1 MTILEEMKNE
11 TTNVAPKVPS
21 SRPRPE
27 RRRKTKMEIFKET
40 TLPLII
46 VGVAAIFILTFII
59 GSIVRGVQKRKA
71 EEAASIAASEAVA
84 EEESRLSAEVNQI
97 ISSAEALAASYDYD
111 EAIAMIDSFSGNIG
125 GYPELQD
132 ARVRYEFNKGSLVP
146 WEDPNTIIN
155 LSFQTLIADPVQ
167 AFSHAEEGSTMRHH
181 YITVNEFQS
190 ILERLY
196 ANDYILVGLKDFV
209 QTETDVNG
217 QTVYKYKEL
226 MLPEG
231 KKPIVLT
238 QTNVNYVLELV
249 DSDGDMIADQGG
261 AGVASKLVLSE
272 DGSITCEMVDS
283 EGSTIRGAYDLIP
296 ILDAFVKEHPDFS
309 YRGAKAVLGLTGFD
323 GLFGYRTDPDGRET
337 FGEESYQN
345 DVATVQAIA
354 DVLRNNGYELGC
366 YTYENRPYG
375 VYALSEIQADQQM
388 WNDEVV
394 PVLGAFDVM
403 VFAQTSDINSG
414 MLYTGEK
421 YEYLKSIGYNY
432 FLGFATE
439 GDSFT
444 FIADEY
450 IRQGRILVTGNNLEN
465 NTALFNRIFDTE
477 DLLDPA
483 RG

>member
-1 MTILEEMKNE
+1 MTILEEMKIE
-11 TTNVAPKVPS
+11 TTNVAPKAPS
-21 SRPRPE
+21 SQPRPE

-46 VGVAAIFILTFII
+46 VGITAVFILTFVI
-59 GSIVRGVQKRKA
+59 GSIVRGVQKRKI
-71 EEAASIAASEAVA
+71 EQAAGIAASEAAA
-84 EEESRLSAEVNQI
+84 EEEARLNDEVATILMAAEM
-97 ISSAEALAASYDYD
+97 LASQYNYDT
-111 EAIAMIDSFSGNIG
+111 AIAVIDNFSGNIG
-125 GYPELQD
+125 AYPELQD
-132 ARVRYEFNKGSLVP
+132 ARVRYEYNKNALVP

-155 LSFQTLIADPVQ
+155 LSFQNLIADPAR
-167 AFSHAEEGSTMRHH
+167 AFSHPEEGSSMRHH
-181 YITVNEFQS
+181 YITVSEFQS

-209 QTETDVNG
+209 QSDTDDNG

-249 DSDGDMIADQGG
+249 DSDDDMIADQGG
-261 AGVASKLVLSE
+261 AGIASKLVLAS
-272 DGSITCEMVDS
+272 DGSIVCEMIDAD
-283 EGSTIRGAYDLIP
+283 GNPTYGAYDLIP
-296 ILDAFVKEHPDFS
+296 ILDAFVSEHPDFS
-309 YRGAKAVLGLTGFD
+309 YHGAKAVLGLTGFD
-323 GLFGYRTDPDGRET
+323 GLFGYRTDPDGREA
-337 FGEESYQN
+337 FGEEAYQN

-354 DVLRNNGYELGC
+354 DALRINGYELGC

-375 VYALSEIQADQQM
+375 VYALSEIQADQLM

-394 PVLGAFDVM
+394 SVLGAFDIM

-444 FIADEY
+444 FIDDEY
-450 IRQGRILVTGNNLEN
+450 VRQGRILVTGNNLES
-465 NTALFNRIFDTE
+465 NTSLFNGIFDTE